1 MPTTPLDLPVLIS
14 QMPYAAR
21 LTHVEQASADI
32 QKQLYNPLIHENI
45 QKEQSKVQEVNKR
58 AKTSRVDRDGSNDGQ
73 QAQSN
78 GKRKDKEPE
87 EEQETNSANASP
99 WSGNIVNVK
108 I

>member
-21 LTHVEQASADI
+21 ITHVEQASADI
-32 QKQLYNPLIHENI
+32 QKQLYNPLIHETV

-58 AKTSRVDRDGSNDGQ
+58 AKTSRVDRDGGNDGQ
-73 QAQSN
+73 QGQSD
-78 GKRKDKEPE
+78 GKRKEKKSE
-87 EEQETNSANASP
+87 EEQETSSANPSP